1 MRPSTTMWACAVLTC
16 GLALGACHKSE
27 QAPDTAAST
36 IPVRVQPVHVVNRR
50 ATVPASG
57 TVESRHAAD
66 IGFRVAGRV
75 TRVLVDEGDRVKA
88 GELLAALDAV
98 EYSLG
103 HEAAQADLAR
113 ARDQYT
119 RVKALAER
127 NSVAPA
133 DLAKAEAAFHAAEA
147 QAGLAAQHVTD
158 AELRAPTSGVVGRRQ
173 VEPGVQVTPAKPAF
187 TIVDMDPIQVKVGV
201 PEAAI
206 GQVREGETATV
217 TVAALANQSFQGRVR
232 AVGVI
237 ADPTTRTYP
246 VQILLPNPKYVL
258 RPGMIA
264 ETRIQDTAMVKALTV
279 PGEAVVRDAD
289 GATLVYVYYPNER
302 RAYSKRVTV
311 GSVYDREV
319 EVTSG
324 LAGAERIV
332 VGGAQQ
338 LRDGSA
344 VQVVSDAETGVAPGT
359 AERPAA
365 GPDTTRGGVPR

>member
-1 MRPSTTMWACAVLTC
+1 
-16 GLALGACHKSE
+16 
-27 QAPDTAAST
+27 
-36 IPVRVQPVHVVNRR
+36 
-50 ATVPASG
+50 
-57 TVESRHAAD
+57 
-66 IGFRVAGRV
+66 
-75 TRVLVDEGDRVKA
+75 VLVDEGDQVKV

-98 EYSLG
+98 EYRLG
-103 HEAAQADLAR
+103 RDAARADLAR
-113 ARDQYT
+113 TRDQYT
-119 RVKALAER
+119 RLTALAAR

-133 DLAKAEAAFHAAEA
+133 DLAKAEASFHGAEA
-147 QAGLAAQHVTD
+147 QAGLAAQHVAD
-158 AELRAPTSGVVGRRQ
+158 AELRAPTKGVVGRRQ
-173 VEPGVQVTPAKPAF
+173 VEPGVQVAAGTSVF
-187 TIVDMDPIQVKVGV
+187 TIVDMDPIQVNVGV

-206 GQVREGETATV
+206 GRVRKCEIATV
-217 TVAALANQSFQGRVR
+217 SVAALSNQSFQGRVR
-232 AVGVI
+232 VVGVI

-264 ETRIQDTAMVKALTV
+264 ETQIQDTAMVKALTV
-279 PGEAVVRDAD
+279 PGEAVARDAD

-324 LAGAERIV
+324 LAEAERIV

-344 VQVVSDAETGVAPGT
+344 VQVVSDAEPGT
-359 AERPAA
+359 APETAERQA
-365 GPDTTRGGVPR
+365 GSPDTTRGGVAR